1 MGSKTN
7 SSSDSGLSLLLP
19 NPKYSSSNFSRAF
32 NPPSESKPSSS
43 SSMGFNSVSASKK
56 FLKSPP
62 SLLKCRLLE
71 NPASFSFPISFLEF
85 KILCSLT
92 NDDGLLD
99 IVFNLLDSILVPK
112 HPTVV
117 DISSI
122 VGLPLKDELSKP
134 FKLKLSEIDK
144 LSANLSIQGFTLVA
158 IDR

>member
-1 MGSKTN
+1 S
-7 SSSDSGLSLLLP
+7 
-19 NPKYSSSNFSRAF
+19 
-32 NPPSESKPSSS
+32 
-43 SSMGFNSVSASKK
+43 
-56 FLKSPP
+56 
-62 SLLKCRLLE
+62 LE
-71 NPASFSFPISFLEF
+71 NRR
-85 KILCSLT
+85 LT